1 MNKNKIPQGYKDS
14 PLGIIPENWEVKRL
28 GEVFNTLKSFSFSR
42 NQMTSQKQELRYIH
56 YGDIHTGAE
65 QDSVDLSLGTLPYIL
80 NDLIPVEKIKDENF
94 PLLKNGDIIL
104 ADASEDYDGIGKAW
118 EILNTANNKIIAGL
132 HTIVL
137 RERTNYTSI
146 GYGRYL
152 FRNTQTSKSL
162 KRIAQGTKVY
172 SISYKHLSKL
182 HLLFP
187 PLSEQQKIAEILS
200 CWDEAIEKQTQLIE
214 KLETRKRGLMQQ
226 LLTGKKRIKGFE
238 NEWKKIE
245 LGSVA
250 TINRGGSPRPIKKFI
265 TSKETGINWIK
276 IGDVDEGAKFI
287 ERTKEKIIEEGVLK
301 SRQVF
306 KGDFLLSNSMSFGR
320 PYILKIDGCI
330 HDGWLVIQDYSN
342 AFNIDYLFYVL
353 GFETT
358 LSQYKSLAAGSGV
371 LNLNKEKVKMVVLFH
386 PSIEEQTAIAN
397 ILSIADDEIQKEM
410 ELLTAL
416 RSQKKGLMQQLLTG
430 KKRVKI

>member
-1 MNKNKIPQGYKDS
+1 MNKDKIPQGYKKS
-14 PLGIIPENWEVKRL
+14 PLGIIPENWDVKRL

-214 KLETRKRGLMQQ
+214 KLEIRKKGLMQK
-226 LLTGKKRIKGFE
+226 LLTGKAENWEEVRLDDLFERVTRKNTERNPNVVTISAQRGFVKQTDFFNKSIASEITDNYFLVKRGEFCYNKSYSNGYPWGATKRLKDFEKAVVTTLYICFTIKDKYKISGDFFE
-238 NEWKKIE
+238 YFFDANKLDSGLTQIAHEGGRAHGLLNVTPSDFFSLKMNIPNLSE
-245 LGSVA
+245 QNRIA
-250 TINRGGSPRPIKKFI
+250 TI
-265 TSKETGINWIK
+265 
-276 IGDVDEGAKFI
+276 
-287 ERTKEKIIEEGVLK
+287 L
-301 SRQVF
+301 Q
-306 KGDFLLSNSMSFGR
+306 
-320 PYILKIDGCI
+320 
-330 HDGWLVIQDYSN
+330 
-342 AFNIDYLFYVL
+342 
-353 GFETT
+353 
-358 LSQYKSLAAGSGV
+358 
-371 LNLNKEKVKMVVLFH
+371 
-386 PSIEEQTAIAN
+386 
-397 ILSIADDEIQKEM
+397 IADKEIN
-410 ELLTAL
+410 LLKTKVEKL
-416 RSQKKGLMQQLLTG
+416 REQKKGLMQQLLTG
-430 KKRVKI
+430 KLRVEIK

>member
-187 PLSEQQKIAEILS
+187 PLSEQQKIAKILS
-200 CWDEAIEKQTQLIE
+200 CWDEAIEKQTQLI
-214 KLETRKRGLMQQ
+214 KQLELRKRGLMQQ
-226 LLTGKKRIKGFE
+226 LLTGKQRLKGFE
-238 NEWKKIE
+238 KKWKSVKLGEIGEFVSGIGFSENEQ
-245 LGSVA
+245 G
-250 TINRGGSPRPIKKFI
+250 
-265 TSKETGINWIK
+265 
-276 IGDVDEGAKFI
+276 
-287 ERTKEKIIEEGVLK
+287 RTKGVPF
-301 SRQVF
+301 F
-306 KGDFLLSNSMSFGR
+306 KVSDMNIHGNEFTMNFANNYVSDEQIKRCKYKVIHSGAVIFAKVGAAILLER
-320 PYILKIDGCI
+320 KRL
-330 HDGWLVIQDYSN
+330 
-342 AFNIDYLFYVL
+342 AFNFLIDNNMMAFIPYNNNLLFIKYLFDVIA
-353 GFETT
+353 
-358 LSQYKSLAAGSGV
+358 LSKYIQVGALPSYNASD
-371 LNLNKEKVKMVVLFH
+371 LNTIKTNLPLL
-386 PSIEEQTAIAN
+386 EEQTAIAN
-397 ILSIADDEIQKEM
+397 ILMTADREIQKEM